1 MKRKIFTGL
10 AFLAIFTGS
19 AYAQPRSELDR
30 LDEKFKRIIGRAF
43 PGWQYE
49 RGEPVWSGGNV
60 LIQFWST
67 PHKVVKLV
75 VVPFGSAAEA
85 QDALSKSVRSDPKR
99 EKLTDIGDESY
110 ALGYASSNITF
121 RKGKLL
127 VYVSV
132 SVEIGAAP
140 EERMLSQEQRFALE
154 QSERKKWSGEFAK
167 LANRA
172 ADSP

>member
-1 MKRKIFTGL
+1 MKIKIFT
-10 AFLAIFTGS
+10 ALAILAILTGS
-19 AYAQPRSELDR
+19 AHAQPRSELDR
-30 LDEKFKRIIGRAF
+30 LDEKFKRIMGRAF
-43 PGWQYE
+43 PGWKYE
-49 RGEPVWSGGNV
+49 RGEPVWSSENV

-99 EKLTDIGDESY
+99 EKLTEIGDESY

-121 RKGKLL
+121 RRGKLL

-132 SVEIGAAP
+132 SIEIGAAP
-140 EERMLSQEQRFALE
+140 KERMLNQEQRFALE
-154 QSERKKWSGEFAK
+154 QSERRRWSREFAK
-167 LANRA
+167 HATSA